1 MWWGN
6 GSMVGH
12 SCCHHTRLRLPHTR
26 TNSEHTSARRPSIQG
41 PHYYYFGRRVCGME
55 GSVGF
60 DQKPAGACVCF
71 GCKLLQYIHRK
82 TRPTLFPFSPKWDVK
97 LKKLYLQYVE
107 VYIFWRLHSKTID
120 SSVLLGNTHSSKTD
134 KSFYFGYFGNLYQPL
149 TTMFLCHCSS

>member
-1 MWWGN
+1 MAAWWGTA
-6 GSMVGH
+6 VATTH
-12 SCCHHTRLRLPHTR
+12 VPALTTHTHALTLNTQALAAPQSKALTIIILVA
-26 TNSEHTSARRPSIQG
+26 E
-41 PHYYYFGRRVCGME
+41 
-55 GSVGF
+55 SVGWRDLWDLIRSQQVLVF
-60 DQKPAGACVCF
+60 ALGVNYYSIFIA
-71 GCKLLQYIHRK
+71 
-82 TRPTLFPFSPKWDVK
+82 RPGPLCLYVPFSPKWDVK